1 MDEDGSIKLRYGQE
15 DPTNTLL
22 TIAGQN
28 KNGMVNVPGILSVNG
43 MIGVGT
49 STPEAAV
56 HLSGDNYTYYGPHS
70 GWGAYLQVGGNG
82 RVTSHASVAAT
93 NGNLHLDARDGNYAT
108 YVNYYSKNNTYLN
121 VQGGNVGIGTENPS
135 SKLEIVGGGGQN
147 VDLVVNG
154 RIRSNNNDGGLW
166 IGSDRLF
173 GGVENKAGIWNGN
186 GWRLVDTNTGNVGIG
201 TAAPSERLDVAGNL
215 KIGGS
220 IYIDENIY
228 LKIAGSYNKLAKG
241 SLVTGQWIYSYALW
255 DSDIRLKEKIQ
266 PLNNAT
272 AIIKNLRGVTF
283 RWNEE
288 ALERNSKWID
298 ETIFPGPGQ
307 TEEENERLRRAEREK
322 IYNNLSGVYPGLIA
336 QEVEVVLPDLVSTD
350 ESGYK
355 GIRYELLPVILIEA
369 FKELEATVQ
378 DLTMH
383 LNSLRQSE

>member
-1 MDEDGSIKLRYGQE
+1 
-15 DPTNTLL
+15 
-22 TIAGQN
+22 
-28 KNGMVNVPGILSVNG
+28 
-43 MIGVGT
+43 
-49 STPEAAV
+49 
-56 HLSGDNYTYYGPHS
+56 
-70 GWGAYLQVGGNG
+70 
-82 RVTSHASVAAT
+82 
-93 NGNLHLDARDGNYAT
+93 
-108 YVNYYSKNNTYLN
+108 
-121 VQGGNVGIGTENPS
+121 
-135 SKLEIVGGGGQN
+135 
-147 VDLVVNG
+147 
-154 RIRSNNNDGGLW
+154 
-166 IGSDRLF
+166 
-173 GGVENKAGIWNGN
+173 
-186 GWRLVDTNTGNVGIG
+186 
-201 TAAPSERLDVAGNL
+201 VAGNL

-336 QEVEVVLPDLVSTD
+336 QEVEEILPDLVSID

-355 GIRYELLPVILIEA
+355 RIRYELLPVILIEA